1 MNAYLD
7 NSATTKP
14 ARQVIEAM
22 TAEMEEGYFNPSS
35 LYRPAMEAEKR
46 LSECRKIIAQS
57 LHAKTSDVYFTG
69 SGTEADNIAIMGHM
83 STVRKP
89 SKILYL
95 AVEHP
100 AVREACLA
108 CERMGHRAEVIPV
121 DRRGVADLEALEAM
135 LTEDTAM
142 ICVMQVNNETGAIQ
156 PIESISALRDRIC
169 PNAAL
174 HVDGVQGYLRL
185 AFDMAKLRVQSYAL
199 SGHKIHGPKGVG
211 ALVLGNGARVNPI
224 QFGGG
229 QERGLRSGTENTPGI
244 AGLKAAVENYPKD
257 CFEKL
262 MPLKK
267 RLYEGIKSAIPDA
280 CINGPRLD
288 DMACAPHILNL
299 SMPPVRSDTMLFAL
313 EGDGIY
319 VSSGSACSSHQQK
332 VSTVLKAMGIPADRA
347 QSAVRFSFSVYNTP
361 EEIDYT
367 VERICAHY
375 RLLSKYTR
383 R

>member
-1 MNAYLD
+1 MIVYLD

-14 ARQVIEAM
+14 SARSIAAM

-46 LSECRKIIAQS
+46 LTECRQAIALR
-57 LHAKTSDVYFTG
+57 LHAKPSDVYFTG
-69 SGTEADNIAIMGHM
+69 SGTEADNIAILGRMN
-83 STVRKP
+83 TIRKP

-100 AVREACLA
+100 AVREACMA
-108 CERMGHRAEVIPV
+108 CERLGHKAEAIPV
-121 DRRGVADLEALEAM
+121 EHRGVADLDTLSAM
-135 LTEDTAM
+135 LNEETAL

-156 PIESISALRDRIC
+156 PIDRISALRDQKC
-169 PNAAL
+169 PQAAL
-174 HVDGVQGYLRL
+174 HVDGVQGFLRIP
-185 AFDMAKLRVQSYAL
+185 FDMAKLRVQSYAL
-199 SGHKIHGPKGVG
+199 SGHKIHGPKGIG
-211 ALVLGNGARVNPI
+211 ALVLGQGAKVSPI

-244 AGLKAAVENYPKD
+244 AGLKAAVESYPAAD
-257 CFEKL
+257 VEKL
-262 MPLKK
+262 MIMKK
-267 RLYEGIKSAIPDA
+267 RLYEGIKKEIPQA
-280 CINGPRLD
+280 VVNGPELD
-288 DMACAPHILNL
+288 DEACAPHILNL

-332 VSTVLKAMGIPADRA
+332 VSAVLKAMGIPAERA
-347 QSAVRFSFSVYNTP
+347 QSAIRFSFSLQNTLN
-361 EEIDYT
+361 EIDYT
-367 VERICAHY
+367 VSRVAAHY
-375 RLLSKYTR
+375 RLLCKYTR

>member
-1 MNAYLD
+1 MNVYLD

-14 ARQVIEAM
+14 CREAVEAM
-22 TAEMEEGYFNPSS
+22 QIEMEEGYFNPSS

-46 LSECRKIIAQS
+46 LNECRKAIANS
-57 LHAKTSDVYFTG
+57 LRAKPADVYFTG
-69 SGTEADNIAIMGHM
+69 SGTEADNIAILGHM
-83 STVRKP
+83 GAVKKP
-89 SKILYL
+89 LRVLYL

-108 CERMGHRAEVIPV
+108 CERLGHRAEAIPV
-121 DRRGVADLEALEAM
+121 DSKGVADLEALEQM
-135 LTEDTAM
+135 LCDDVAM

-156 PIESISALRDRIC
+156 PIERIAAMRDRLC
-169 PNAAL
+169 PQAAL

-185 AFDMAKLRVQSYAL
+185 PFDMAKCRVQSYAL
-199 SGHKIHGPKGVG
+199 SGHKIHGPKGIG
-211 ALVLGNGARVNPI
+211 ALVLGAGAKVNPI

-244 AGLKAAVENYPKD
+244 AGLKAAVNLYPSD
-257 CFEKL
+257 SYEKL
-262 MPLKK
+262 FGLKK
-267 RLYEGIKSAIPDA
+267 RLYEGIKNVIPGA
-280 CINGPRLD
+280 QLNGPALD
-288 DMACAPHILNL
+288 DKACAPHILNL
-299 SMPPVRSDTMLFAL
+299 SLPPVRSDTMLFAL

-332 VSTVLKAMGIPADRA
+332 VSGVLKAMGVSPERA
-347 QSAVRFSFSVYNTP
+347 QSALRFSFSIQNT
-361 EEIDYT
+361 EAEIDYAI
-367 VERICAHY
+367 ERIAAHH